1 MSVTVADLVDLPHL
15 RLRLFA
21 GADGLQS
28 SVSWAHASDLDSPWD
43 WLAGG
48 ELLMRNGRTLPR
60 DGHAQAELLQG
71 CAQAG
76 ASGIVIGEDPETP
89 PLTDELATAAEQ
101 RALAVLTVPY
111 SVSFAALAR
120 AVADA
125 NAGEAPARVGQIE
138 RIYGALRDTLG
149 GRSGESPTARLQRD
163 LGCRLLLLDT
173 TTGNPIDPAAPAPPD
188 EAVRSALL
196 AGVRS
201 HDGRIPG
208 VLHIPLADGGTALA
222 VEVPAEE
229 PTVLVAVGLP
239 GPDTSLLHHLAT
251 AAAVET
257 ARQAMLREHE
267 RRLGAELLA
276 HLLDRRIDG
285 AAARRDLTAAGID
298 LAHAVVVA
306 TPADD
311 GAGQRDLHLA
321 LGRRRIPHLLLRRGE
336 LLYALVRDTDPDIR
350 AVRRKLGPDTVLGV
364 SSAADTL
371 GRLPAARREA
381 VWALSLAR
389 RTPGSIS
396 RYGEET
402 TFTVLRSTEEAQ
414 ALVDRVLG
422 PLLAYDID
430 HATELT
436 ASLEAFLEH
445 RRSWQRT
452 AAALGVH
459 KQTVMYRMQR
469 VEKLTGRTLAETA
482 DITDLWLAFQAR
494 ALLSGAPSPGSPR
507 PAQEPDT
514 AD

>member
-1 MSVTVADLVDLPHL
+1 MPVTAVDLLNLPHL
-15 RLRLFA
+15 RLKLFA
-21 GADGLQS
+21 GEGGLEKG
-28 SVSWAHASDLDSPWD
+28 VSWAHASDLDSPWD
-43 WLAGG
+43 WMAGG

-60 DGHAQAELLQG
+60 GGPAQAELLHR
-71 CAQAG
+71 CADAG
-76 ASGIVIGEDPETP
+76 ASGIVIGEDPDTP
-89 PLTDELATAAEQ
+89 PLTGELAAAARE
-101 RALAVLTVPY
+101 RDLAVLTVPY

-125 NAGEAPARVGQIE
+125 NAGDAPARVGQIE

-149 GRSGESPTARLQRD
+149 GRTGESPTARLGRD

-173 TTGNPIDPAAPAPPD
+173 TTGNPVDPAAPAPD
-188 EAVRSALL
+188 EALRSALL
-196 AGVRS
+196 AGVRA

-229 PTVLVAVGLP
+229 PTVLLAVRFP
-239 GPDTSLLHHLAT
+239 GTDTSLLHHLAT

-267 RRLGAELLA
+267 RRLGGELLA
-276 HLLDRRIDG
+276 HLFDTRIDD
-285 AAARRDLTAAGID
+285 AVARRELTAAGID

-306 TPADD
+306 TPSDE

-336 LLYALVRDTDPDIR
+336 LLYALVRDAVPDIE
-350 AVRRKLGPDTVLGV
+350 AVRRKLGPDTALGV
-364 SSAADTL
+364 SSPADAPE
-371 GRLPAARREA
+371 RLPAARREA

-389 RTPGSIS
+389 RAPGGIS

-402 TFTVLRSTEEAQ
+402 AFTVLRDTDEAQ

-422 PLLAYDID
+422 PLLAYDRN
-430 HATELT
+430 HGTELT
-436 ASLEAFLEH
+436 GSLEAFLAH

-452 AAALGVH
+452 AAALNVH

-469 VEKLTGRTLAETA
+469 VEQLTSRTLAETA

-494 ALLSGAPSPGSPR
+494 ALLSGAPSPGDPR
-507 PAQEPDT
+507 PSGGSG
-514 AD
+514 